1 MNALLKIAASELFIK
16 RHAKNQAEN
25 ANKHAR
31 FVGTAAGVGTVAGV
45 DLLAPR
51 LTKKLSKNMFLGAL
65 IGGGV
70 AGGHLN
76 KQRAVKNLAKAT
88 AEYDAAKASHK
99 K

>member
-51 LTKKLSKNMFLGAL
+51 LTKKLSKNMKKKIIRTGSK
-65 IGGGV
+65 V
-70 AGGHLN
+70 
-76 KQRAVKNLAKAT
+76 KQARHHTPGQPEKNPLPDFH
-88 AEYDAAKASHK
+88 ENPLSRSYR
-99 K
+99 